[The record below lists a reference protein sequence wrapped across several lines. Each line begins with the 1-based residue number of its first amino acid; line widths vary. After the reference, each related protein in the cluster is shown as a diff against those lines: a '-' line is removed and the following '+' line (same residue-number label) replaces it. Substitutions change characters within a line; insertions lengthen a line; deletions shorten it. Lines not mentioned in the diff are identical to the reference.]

1 MTLALLIAL
10 VTSTPDA
17 GVVSCKTVSDCWLDA
32 DGHAIARPKKFKG
45 KALPRGD
52 CGKNLLWLRNTLECS
67 DAGLCVATHVGDK
80 C

>member
-17 GVVSCKTVSDCWLDA
+17 GTVSCKSVNDCWLDGE
-32 DGHAIARPKKFKG
+32 GHAIARPKKLKG
-45 KALPRGD
+45 RPLPRGD
-52 CGKNLLWLRNTLECS
+52 CGKNILWLRNLLECT
-67 DAGLCVATHVGDK
+67 DEGLCKATHVGDR

>member
-17 GVVSCKTVSDCWLDA
+17 GLVSCKSVGNCWLDA
-32 DGHAIARPKKFKG
+32 EGHAIARPKKLAG
-45 KALPRGD
+45 RPLPRGD
-52 CGKNLLWLRNTLECS
+52 CGKNLRSLRNKLECS
-67 DAGLCVATHVGDK
+67 DAGVCVATFVGDR